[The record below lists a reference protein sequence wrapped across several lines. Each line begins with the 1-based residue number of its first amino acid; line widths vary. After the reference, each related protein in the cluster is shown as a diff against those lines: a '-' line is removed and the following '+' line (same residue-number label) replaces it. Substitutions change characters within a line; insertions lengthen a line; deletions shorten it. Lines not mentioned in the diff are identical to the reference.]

1 MNIDHIKVIAVI
13 GAGTMGHGIAQV
25 AAQSGYKVLLVDVE
39 QSIVEKGLEKIKKSI
54 EKLVEKGKIKN
65 EDINNI
71 ILRIEGCT
79 NIEEAGKA
87 DFVIEAIVENKDI
100 KRDIFSILDR
110 VCKDRVIFASNTSY
124 LSITEMASYTNRPD
138 RFIGMH
144 WFNPPQL
151 MKLIE
156 IARGANTSDETVEV
170 VRSLAKR
177 MGKTPFVCKDSPGF
191 VVNRILQPWYNEGM
205 RMVDEGV
212 ASIEDIDKAIKIGG
226 KFRMGPLELRDFV
239 GLDMALKGTKAIYEQ
254 LRSNKFK
261 PPRCLV
267 ELVKAGRY
275 GRKTG
280 KGFYDYTK
288 GDKK

>member
-1 MNIDHIKVIAVI
+1 
-13 GAGTMGHGIAQV
+13 
-25 AAQSGYKVLLVDVE
+25 
-39 QSIVEKGLEKIKKSI
+39 
-54 EKLVEKGKIKN
+54 
-65 EDINNI
+65 
-71 ILRIEGCT
+71 
-79 NIEEAGKA
+79 
-87 DFVIEAIVENKDI
+87 
-100 KRDIFSILDR
+100 
-110 VCKDRVIFASNTSY
+110 
-124 LSITEMASYTNRPD
+124 
-138 RFIGMH
+138 
-144 WFNPPQL
+144 
-151 MKLIE
+151 
-156 IARGANTSDETVEV
+156 
-170 VRSLAKR
+170 
-177 MGKTPFVCKDSPGF
+177 
-191 VVNRILQPWYNEGM
+191 
-205 RMVDEGV
+205 MVDEGV